1 MLRTAIHRKY
11 MFEILTDIYKLDIAK
26 KLAFKW
32 WTLCYFLYNL
42 DRFSTDLDFDILK
55 DINEEELF
63 DAIKK
68 ILIQKWKI
76 KESYIKRNTIFFLF
90 SYGETDMN
98 IKIEISRRGRVN
110 NTYEIKNFYG
120 TPILTMWK
128 TSIFS
133 NKIVALTD
141 RRKIANRDIYD
152 TYFMLK
158 NSFELN
164 SNLIMERT
172 WKTEI
177 GYIMF
182 LIDFL
187 KKLWQNY
194 NILDWLWEVL
204 DEKQKA
210 FVKTKLLPELIWL
223 LEFKRD
229 FAGR

>member
-1 MLRTAIHRKY
+1 
-11 MFEILTDIYKLDIAK
+11 MFDIVTDIYKLDVAK

-32 WTLCYFLYNL
+32 WTLCYFLYDL

-55 DINEEELF
+55 DIDEEELF
-63 DAIKK
+63 NSLENLLIK
-68 ILIQKWKI
+68 KWKI

-90 SYGETDMN
+90 SYWETDMN
-98 IKIEISRRGRVN
+98 IKLEISRRNRVN
-110 NTYEIKNFYG
+110 NNYELKNFYG
-120 TPILTMWK
+120 IPILTMWK

-141 RRKIANRDIYD
+141 RKKMVNRDIYD
-152 TYFMLK
+152 TYFMFK
-158 NSFELN
+158 NNFELN
-164 SNLIMERT
+164 EELITERT
-172 WKTEI
+172 EKTVEE
-177 GYIMF
+177 YIIY

-187 KKLWQNY
+187 KKLWDNY

-210 FVKTKLLPELIWL
+210 FVKTKLIPELIWI

-229 FAGR
+229 FTGK